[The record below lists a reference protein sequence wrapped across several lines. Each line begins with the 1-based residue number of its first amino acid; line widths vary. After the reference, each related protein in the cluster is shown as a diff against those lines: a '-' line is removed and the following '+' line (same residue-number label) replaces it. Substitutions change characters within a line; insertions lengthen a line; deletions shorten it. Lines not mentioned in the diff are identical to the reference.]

1 MPIQKISWD
10 EVIKSSTVFYNN
22 KLFEAHFESFLQDKI
37 KDIKSA
43 NIGSRQP
50 TKEDLIKFI
59 VGQPDPLKRIIG
71 ILGLPQEKFLRII
84 SALRR
89 LHGDFGSE
97 WSMEKV
103 TKLVKSDPHS
113 DFAGDIIDAFLNG
126 YSNPKLED
134 AFPDYYRERLHLRTL
149 NEFQDEATLRMKLK
163 DQYSATYTDMKG
175 EFIENLIKQK
185 AIDAGTLYQDGKFSL
200 CNVTADVL
208 IPNRENP
215 CIVIMSSYQE
225 TTSSNQTVKARDMI
239 QCFQKIQEYNINRHK
254 NIIFINLADGGG
266 WLARRSDLRK
276 LYDACHYFLN
286 IEYLDHLK
294 TIIRESQC
302 LSSTDFLQ
310 R

>member
-22 KLFEAHFESFLQDKI
+22 KVFEARFEQFLQEKI

-43 NIGSRQP
+43 NIGARIP
-50 TKEDLIKFI
+50 TKEDIVEFI
-59 VGQPDPLKRIIG
+59 RQQPDPLKRIIG
-71 ILGLPQEKFLRII
+71 ILGLPQEKFLRIV

-89 LHGDFGSE
+89 LHNDFGPE

-113 DFAGDIIDAFLNG
+113 ELSDEIIEAFVSG
-126 YSNPKLED
+126 YSDPKLED
-134 AFPDYYRERLHLRTL
+134 AFPDYYRDRLHLLTL
-149 NEFQDEATLRMKLK
+149 NEFQDETTLRRKLK

-175 EFIENLIKQK
+175 EFIENLIKQQV
-185 AIDAGTLYQDGKFSL
+185 IEAGILYEAGKFSL

-208 IPNRENP
+208 IPNSENP

-225 TTSSNQTVKARDMI
+225 TTSSNQTVKARDMLA
-239 QCFQKIQEYNINRHK
+239 CFQKIQEYNINYHK
-254 NIIFINLADGGG
+254 NVVFINFADGGG

-276 LYDACHYFLN
+276 LYEACHYFLN
-286 IEYLDHLK
+286 IEYLPHLK
-294 TIIRESQC
+294 TIIRENTC
-302 LSSTDFLQ
+302 LSKSDFI